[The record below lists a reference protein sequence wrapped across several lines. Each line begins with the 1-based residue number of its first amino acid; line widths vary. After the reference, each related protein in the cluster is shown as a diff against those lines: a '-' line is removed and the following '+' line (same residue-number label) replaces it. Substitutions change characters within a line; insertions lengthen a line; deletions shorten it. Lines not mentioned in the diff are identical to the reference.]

1 MEIRKRL
8 FFLSVKVSFFPP
20 CNYIVL
26 HNSCGEFMYITE
38 RMNSKVLAG
47 KVFQRYV
54 IINEIK
60 DDFKIYYYH
69 CKFGNACRFKQD
81 IYRGF
86 ISP

>member
-54 IINEIK
+54 IINEMK
-60 DDFKIYYYH
+60 DEFKIYYYR
-69 CKFGNACRFKQD
+69 CKFGKAC
-81 IYRGF
+81 
-86 ISP
+86 